1 MNIGLVGLG
10 FMGVTHYRAI
20 QRISGARVSAICEA
34 NEKRL
39 SGDWTDVQGNIGGS
53 GGVEDVSHLRR
64 YRQLE
69 DLLKDPDVQLVDIC
83 LPTPFHRDAAIQA
96 MEAGKDVLV
105 EKPITLT
112 VADADAMVETSRRTG
127 RKLMVAQVLRFF
139 PEFAYLKQVADSGEY
154 GALLGV
160 HLKRVISRPKWSAG
174 GWLSDPKQTGG
185 VALDLH
191 IHDSDFVR
199 YLFGMPDAVQSTG
212 VIQGNDEVTYM
223 ATLYHYEGRNVAVSA
238 TSGAVA
244 ADSAKFEHGYDAYLE
259 RATLR
264 FNSLDEV
271 PLTVFTDEG
280 KRKVDLPAVDGW
292 EAEIAYA
299 VNCLKEGR
307 EPEIISGASARDSL
321 FLCLKELEAVR
332 SGAPVRVK

>member
-20 QRISGARVSAICEA
+20 KRIDGARVTALCEA

-39 SGDWTDVQGNIGGS
+39 GGDWTDVQGNIGGS
-53 GGVEDVSHLRR
+53 GGVEDVSGINKYTR
-64 YRQLE
+64 LE
-69 DLLKDPDVQLVDIC
+69 DFLKDPDVELVDIC

-96 MEAGKDVLV
+96 MEAGKHVLV
-105 EKPITLT
+105 EKPIALT

-139 PEFAYLKQVADSGEY
+139 PEFAYLKQLVDSGER

-160 HLKRVISRPKWSAG
+160 HLKRIIARPKWSTG

-199 YLFGMPDAVQSTG
+199 YLCGMPDSVQSTG
-212 VIQGNDEVTYM
+212 VIQGEDEVTYM
-223 ATLYHYEGRNVAVSA
+223 ATLYRYDNRNVAVSA
-238 TSGAVA
+238 ASGAVA
-244 ADSAKFEHGYDAYLE
+244 ADSAKFEQGYDAYFE
-259 RATLR
+259 KGTLR
-264 FNSLDEV
+264 FNSIDEV
-271 PLTVFTDEG
+271 PLTLFTDEG
-280 KRKVDLPAVDGW
+280 KQKVDLPDVDGW
-292 EAEIAYA
+292 QEEITYA
-299 VNCLKEGR
+299 VRCLEAGR
-307 EPEIISGASARDSL
+307 EPEIISGASARESL
-321 FLCLKELEAVR
+321 YLCLKELDAVR
-332 SGAPVRVK
+332 AGAPVRL